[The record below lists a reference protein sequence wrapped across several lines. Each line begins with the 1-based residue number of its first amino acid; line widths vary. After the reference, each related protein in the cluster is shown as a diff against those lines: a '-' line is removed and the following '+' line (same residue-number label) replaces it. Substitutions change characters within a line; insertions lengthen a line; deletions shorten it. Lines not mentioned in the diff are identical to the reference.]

1 MTWLESFWEFEN
13 FYYYY
18 YYTNFLFNVSLFLI
32 YSLDDE
38 QNRGYGYS
46 FLHRISLIIYLWA
59 MDFLHQPLK
68 RRKNWY
74 DVSVVS
80 SKVFQHFTS
89 IADGSSM
96 LVRIH
101 QV

>member
-38 QNRGYGYS
+38 QSYE
-46 FLHRISLIIYLWA
+46 
-59 MDFLHQPLK
+59 
-68 RRKNWY
+68 
-74 DVSVVS
+74 
-80 SKVFQHFTS
+80 
-89 IADGSSM
+89 
-96 LVRIH
+96 
-101 QV
+101 

>member
-38 QNRGYGYS
+38 QRRIGVTVIVFYTE
-46 FLHRISLIIYLWA
+46 FLWLYIYEQWIFSTGRSNA
-59 MDFLHQPLK
+59 VKID
-68 RRKNWY
+68 
-74 DVSVVS
+74 
-80 SKVFQHFTS
+80 T
-89 IADGSSM
+89 M
-96 LVRIH
+96 LV
-101 QV
+101 